1 MSLFSP
7 LRFRELEL
15 KNRIGVSPMCEY
27 SAKDG
32 HPAPWHL
39 VHLGSRAVGGAGL
52 VFTERQR
59 CRQLAAS
66 RPPTREFI

>member
-1 MSLFSP
+1 MSLFTP

-39 VHLGSRAVGGAGL
+39 CTWAAVP
-52 VFTERQR
+52 
-59 CRQLAAS
+59 LAARGWCS
-66 RPPTREFI
+66 RKRRR